1 MRGPHLE
8 IGEVAVGNVISIG
21 RPRRRRAARSKLPR
35 SSWLV
40 TLLIAVLAG
49 LGYVSFSQD
58 EAGGAAARPDAGTI
72 VSGVS
77 FAMCGRPPHAN
88 CVIDG
93 DTFYLGDESIR
104 VADIDTPEV
113 SQPQCLYEGRLG
125 RRATERFQQLL
136 NAGPITLALWDE
148 RDVDQYGRK
157 LRVVMRDGRSLGDTL
172 VAEGLAH
179 RWTGSRQPWC
189 V

>member
-1 MRGPHLE
+1 M
-8 IGEVAVGNVISIG
+8 ANVISIVG
-21 RPRRRRAARSKLPR
+21 SRRRRRSSRSRLPR

-49 LGYVSFSQD
+49 LGYLSFPQD
-58 EAGGAAARPDAGTI
+58 EAGGATGTGGGTS

-93 DTFYLGDESIR
+93 DTFYLGNESIR
-104 VADIDTPEV
+104 VADIDTPETN
-113 SQPQCLYEGRLG
+113 QPQCAHERQLG
-125 RRATERFQQLL
+125 ERATARLHQLL
-136 NAGPITLALWDE
+136 NAGPITLAMWDE
-148 RDVDQYGRK
+148 RDTDRYGRK
-157 LRVVMRDGRSLGDTL
+157 LRVVLRNGRSLGDTL

-179 RWTGSRQPWC
+179 RWTGSQQPWC
-189 V
+189 A